1 MAFTI
6 IPSATVS
13 GGRARLRIW
22 TPMARSLVLS
32 QLRKIRMGRLAL
44 SEGGRRHAFGRP
56 TEAFPLSGV
65 IDVHDPDFFAKAA
78 FGGDL
83 GAAEAYMAGHWTAD
97 DLTAVIRIVLHNQIA
112 SGAMTRRAARWA
124 APAHLVFHAL
134 RKNTPGKS
142 RENIVAHY
150 DLGNDFY
157 RLFLDETLTYSCGIF
172 EHSDASLADASRAK
186 YDRICR
192 KLRLRPEDEVLEIG
206 TGWGGFALHAAE
218 RYGCRVT
225 TTTLSDRQHEL
236 AADRVRKAGLSHR
249 ITLLKRDYRDLEGA
263 FDKLVSIEMIEAVGH
278 HYLDTFF
285 GVCSRCLKPE
295 GSMLLQAIT
304 IADHTFEEHKNSVDF
319 IKRYI
324 FPGSC
329 IPSVAA
335 MHRSMARKT
344 DLRLVHLE
352 DITPHYATTLRTW
365 RENFLA
371 QAETVRSM
379 GFPEAFLRMWAYYFS
394 YCEAGFAERYLGD
407 VQMLLAKPL
416 SRQEPILPLREHLPL

>member
-1 MAFTI
+1 MPTTI
-6 IPSATVS
+6 VPASTADSRKT
-13 GGRARLRIW
+13 GGRAASSL
-22 TPMARSLVLS
+22 ARKLVRA
-32 QLRKIRMGRLAL
+32 QLRTIRTGRLSL
-44 SEGGRRHAFGRP
+44 QEGGRRQTFGRP
-56 TEAFPLSGV
+56 TEDFPLEAV
-65 IDVHDPDFFAKAA
+65 IDVRDPGFFSKTA

-83 GAAEAYMAGHWTAD
+83 GAAEAYMAGYWTTD
-97 DLTAVIRIVLHNQIA
+97 DLTAAIRIVLHNQIA
-112 SGAMTRRAARWA
+112 SGAVQGRLARWA
-124 APAHLVFHAL
+124 APAHLLFHIL
-134 RKNTPGKS
+134 RKNTPGRS

-172 EHSDASLADASRAK
+172 ETDASTLVEASRAK

-192 KLRLRPEDEVLEIG
+192 KLRLGPDDDVLEIG
-206 TGWGGFALHAAE
+206 TGWGGFALHAAS

-225 TTTLSDRQHEL
+225 TTTISDRQHAL
-236 AADRVRKAGLSHR
+236 ASERIRDARLDQR
-249 ITLLKRDYRDLEGA
+249 ITLLKKDYRSLRGT
-263 FDKLVSIEMIEAVGH
+263 FDKVVSIEMIEAVGH
-278 HYLDTFF
+278 HYLEVFF
-285 GVCSRCLKPE
+285 GVCSDRLKPD
-295 GSMLLQAIT
+295 GTMLLQAIT
-304 IADHTFEEHKNSVDF
+304 MADHTFEQHKSAVDF

-329 IPSVAA
+329 IPSVTA
-335 MHRSMARKT
+335 MCRAMSRKT

-371 QAETVRSM
+371 RIEAVRSM
-379 GFPEAFLRMWAYYFS
+379 GFPEPFIRMWEYYFC

-416 SRQEPILPLREHLPL
+416 NRRQPLLPELP